1 MLGEYQHTEGLLD
14 KLQKITQENGRIKKG
29 YEERAEI
36 ITNTLSHSLGIEIV
50 DGQIVKYGEL
60 KQSLEELIQK
70 KKLETLLRVYEEE
83 YTESLKNQI
92 AAKEELAKNQ
102 GTLGQ
107 FQEEYNAVLRDKV
120 AWSKQDYLSQEQREA
135 LNAKYS
141 GGITDL
147 LAAEQALSEKIQV
160 QRGVVEER
168 KATLESMNTTVGNY
182 EYALSAAASG
192 GVEEMDK
199 AILAMAGQLQLAEA
213 SNQYILE
220 QQMEDFNNAYQEAA
234 NSVENGSMEITQAD

>member
-1 MLGEYQHTEGLLD
+1 M
-14 KLQKITQENGRIKKG
+14 
-29 YEERAEI
+29 
-36 ITNTLSHSLGIEIV
+36 
-50 DGQIVKYGEL
+50 
-60 KQSLEELIQK
+60 
-70 KKLETLLRVYEEE
+70 
-83 YTESLKNQI
+83 
-92 AAKEELAKNQ
+92 
-102 GTLGQ
+102 
-107 FQEEYNAVLRDKV
+107 

-199 AILAMAGQLQLAEA
+199 AILAMTGQLQLAEA